1 MSRIISVLFSAF
13 ILIFSTSIFST
24 AMNTGFSTE
33 TLDINAEN
41 TLRNN
46 LSISLITEEP
56 INKPI
61 VCFDVNDA
69 GMIALGLST
78 HDKKTICVYNEN
90 GFQYGYEFN
99 DSGSFGIEWD
109 ETNIN
114 IYLIR
119 SNVIVSV
126 NPSGK
131 IEEVFKVQKTT
142 ENNSY
147 QNHSIFLTKRIVENR
162 IYTIRNNMGILNV
175 FASSYSQLVITESND
190 EEKIIYDVNKTQML
204 KTILIIIGVIVFS
217 GIAVAVL
224 VFQQVRTNKKRT
236 GHKQKRMREQKK

>member
-1 MSRIISVLFSAF
+1 MKKIILESLLAL
-13 ILIFSTSIFST
+13 ILIFLISIFPA

-33 TLDINAEN
+33 TLNTDTEN
-41 TLRNN
+41 ILLNN

-69 GMIALGLST
+69 GMIALGLRT

-119 SNVIVSV
+119 SDVIVSV
-126 NPSGK
+126 NPLGK
-131 IEEVFKVQKTT
+131 IEEVFKVQNTF

-147 QNHSIFLTKRIVENR
+147 QNHSIFSTKRIVGNR
-162 IYTIRNNMGILNV
+162 IYTIQNDMGILNI
-175 FASSYSQLVITESND
+175 FASSYSQLVVTESND
-190 EEKIIYDVNKTQML
+190 EEKIIYDINKAQML
-204 KTILIIIGVIVFS
+204 KTILMIIGVIVFA
-217 GIAVAVL
+217 GIVAAGL
-224 VFQQVRTNKKRT
+224 VSQQLKTSKKGFGNT
-236 GHKQKRMREQKK
+236 GDGSVC